1 MKYKIHISAYI
12 EESQQLLVSFSS
24 DETAREA
31 EDYGAFA
38 FDVVPYG
45 DVTPQEIVK
54 QIAKTAPVMAADMK
68 TQEEYQDN
76 SEKADG
82 LRALVGQS
90 FEFTDEQLFPTVN
103 DEPQEVEQI

>member
-1 MKYKIHISAYI
+1 MKYKIHISGYI
-12 EESQQLLVSFSS
+12 EKSQQLLVSFSS

-45 DVTPQEIVK
+45 DLTPQEIAK
-54 QIAKTAPVMAADMK
+54 QIAKTAPVMTADIK
-68 TQEEYQDN
+68 RQEEYKTD
-76 SEKADG
+76 SEKENG
-82 LRALVGQS
+82 LRDLVGQS
-90 FEFTDEQLFPTVN
+90 FEYTDDELFAVVN